1 MFARGFHTGREEASV
16 IDATLIDGDR
26 ASEELAAYFFL
37 IADAVTG
44 FVSKNLPRL
53 CECKG

>member
-1 MFARGFHTGREEASV
+1 MQEDFTPDVRKRASV

-26 ASEELAAYFFL
+26 ASEEVAAYFFL

-44 FVSKNLPRL
+44 F
-53 CECKG
+53 G